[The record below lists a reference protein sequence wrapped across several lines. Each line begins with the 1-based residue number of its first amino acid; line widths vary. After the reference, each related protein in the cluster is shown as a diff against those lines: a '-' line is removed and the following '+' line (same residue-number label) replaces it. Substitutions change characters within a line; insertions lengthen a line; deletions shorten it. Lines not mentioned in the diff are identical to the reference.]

1 MGNPYFR
8 FKQFTIFHDR
18 SAMKVTTDACLFGAW
33 IAETLSTRPTTN
45 NNKQFL
51 DIGCGTGL
59 LSLMVAQKIP
69 AVIDAIE
76 IEPAAAGQARENIAA
91 SLWKDQVKVVEADV
105 LLWQASRKYDCIF
118 SNPPF
123 YENDLR
129 TGKTE
134 NDMAHHSAKLKL
146 QPLLSYIN
154 QHLADDGT
162 FFLLLP
168 AKRGREIILL
178 LQEERLLVQQ
188 KVLVQQ
194 TLEHPPFRV
203 MIQGC
208 RIKTGQCRKYNI
220 SVKNGSGE
228 YTAAFVALLKDYYL
242 YL

>member
-33 IAETLSTRPTTN
+33 IAETLSTRLTKTN
-45 NNKQFL
+45 DKRFL

-59 LSLMVAQKIP
+59 LSLMVAQKNN

-91 SLWKDQVKVVEADV
+91 SLWKDQIMVIETDV
-105 LLWQASRKYDCIF
+105 LQWQSSRRYDCIF

-129 TGKTE
+129 SVKAE
-134 NDMAHHSAKLKL
+134 NNLAHHSENLKL

-154 QHLADDGT
+154 QHLANDGT

-168 AKRGREIILL
+168 AKREREIILL
-178 LQEERLLVQQ
+178 LQEEKLLVQQ

-194 TLEHPPFRV
+194 TLEHPPIRV

-208 RIKTGQCRKYNI
+208 RIKTEECREYNV
-220 SVKNGSGE
+220 SVKKGSGE